1 MESRTENLKSSTS
14 SLFRSNTSLT
24 RIALRPII
32 AVALLCLGGC
42 ATRETIPSITVLPN
56 DSGIEAGRVESLEP
70 GWLIGKGRDE
80 EGRVDPP
87 DLPSR
92 AIIKIKRVQTL
103 HNKEPWHFIP
113 ASGIVQ
119 VASIERYSEYPGARH
134 LGPWRQLIQSSSPLS
149 EEARKKFNDSD
160 PSEIPWANAARCFH
174 GKMAKRTFPWG
185 DAVLFVTHYIQG
197 KTGGPVNNDMLVLV
211 VQGFTK
217 DGRYAVNARFEIHHP
232 ALPDSLW
239 DDRRK
244 GRAVFSIDNQCDK
257 AEDWLDS
264 QPDASFSP
272 SIGQYEKFLSSLEI
286 SAGSPINRK
295 EKKPAHA
302 DHETHSD

>member
-1 MESRTENLKSSTS
+1 MISITTPAQL
-14 SLFRSNTSLT
+14 SLRL
-24 RIALRPII
+24 II

-42 ATRETIPSITVLPN
+42 ATRETIPGITVLPN
-56 DSGIEAGRVESLEP
+56 DSGIEVVRVESLEP

-80 EGRVDPP
+80 EGRIDPP
-87 DLPSR
+87 DIPSR
-92 AIIKIKRVQTL
+92 TIIKIKRVQTL
-103 HNKEPWHFIP
+103 HNKEARYFIP

-185 DAVLFVTHYIQG
+185 DAVLFLTHYIQG

-211 VQGFTK
+211 AQGFTK
-217 DGRYAVNARFEIHHP
+217 DGRYAVNARFEIRHP

-239 DDRRK
+239 DNRRE
-244 GRAVFSIDNQCDK
+244 GRAVFSIDNECDK

-286 SAGSPINRK
+286 SAGSPIHRK
-295 EKKPAHA
+295 AKKPELS
-302 DHETHSD
+302 DHGTPSD